1 MSTMQQTILVFKTNI
16 KYKKDIAKVSS
27 VLRHDAINN
36 WNIDRTDIDCVLRI
50 VTHSL
55 STNDIIQ
62 LITNEGYH
70 CSELNN

>member
-1 MSTMQQTILVFKTNI
+1 MSTTQTVLVFKTNI

-27 VLRHDAINN
+27 VLSTDVIND
-36 WNIDRTDIDCVLRI
+36 WNTDRTDIDCVLRV
-50 VTHSL
+50 VTTSL
-55 STNDIIQ
+55 STNDVIQ